1 MIAKFTN
8 IDKIINTLEE
18 ENKEKK
24 ELIAWYKL
32 KVKQISER
40 AAS

>member
-8 IDKIINTLEE
+8 IDKLMDGLEQE
-18 ENKEKK
+18 IKEKK
-24 ELIAWYKL
+24 EQLKWYKL

-40 AAS
+40 AA